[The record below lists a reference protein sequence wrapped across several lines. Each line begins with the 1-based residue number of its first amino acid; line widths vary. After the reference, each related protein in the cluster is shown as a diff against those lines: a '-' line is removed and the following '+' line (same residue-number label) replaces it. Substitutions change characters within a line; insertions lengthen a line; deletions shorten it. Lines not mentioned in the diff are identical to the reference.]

1 MCRLAQ
7 ADPFIQEM
15 PDKYD
20 TYIEQGGTTP
30 IKRFG
35 QPADVANCVCAA
47 VSGLLDF
54 ATGQVL
60 NADGGFH
67 IRRL

>member
-1 MCRLAQ
+1 MLGMRMTAGVS
-7 ADPFIQEM
+7 E
-15 PDKYD
+15 KYQKL
-20 TYIEQGGTTP
+20 IEGGVTP
-30 IKRFG
+30 IRRFG
-35 QPADVANCVCAA
+35 QPADVANCVAAA